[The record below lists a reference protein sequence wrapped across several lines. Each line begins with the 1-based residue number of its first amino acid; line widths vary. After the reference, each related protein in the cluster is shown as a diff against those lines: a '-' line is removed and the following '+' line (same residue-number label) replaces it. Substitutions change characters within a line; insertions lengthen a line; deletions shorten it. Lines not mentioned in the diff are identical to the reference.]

1 MKLHLLATPLV
12 ATILLLS
19 TLACSK
25 KDEPAPTTPNP
36 NTGSYK
42 LDGQLVSCQAKA
54 FEYPNRTGVYQDQL
68 QIQLT
73 IASASGTIDNLLL
86 GFSKNVGSPLS
97 AYYFDGILHMTAN
110 SNASLQ
116 TRSYLSNTNFTL
128 SRTAGGG
135 YSGTF
140 SATSSGLGGVASSL
154 VTEGVFTDV
163 RP

>member
-1 MKLHLLATPLV
+1 MNLRLLTAPLLATG
-12 ATILLLS
+12 LLLS
-19 TLACSK
+19 TLGCAK
-25 KDEPAPTTPNP
+25 KEEPAPAAPDP

-73 IASASGTIDNLLL
+73 IASASGSIDNLLL
-86 GFSKNVGSPLS
+86 GFSKSVGGPLS
-97 AYYFDGILHMTAN
+97 AYYFDGILHMTAP

-116 TRSYLSNTNFTL
+116 TRSYLSNPSFTL
-128 SRTAGGG
+128 SRTASGG

-140 SATSSGLGGVASSL
+140 SATSPGLSSVASSV